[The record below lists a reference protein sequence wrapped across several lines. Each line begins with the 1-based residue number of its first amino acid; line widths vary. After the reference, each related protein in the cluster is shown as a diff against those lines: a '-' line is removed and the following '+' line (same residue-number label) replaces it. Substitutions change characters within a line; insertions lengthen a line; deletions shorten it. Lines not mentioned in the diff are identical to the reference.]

1 MKRLEIMNQSPP
13 QHDATIQVV
22 AERINSLHEDVTEL
36 RDTMKES
43 VREMSQA
50 IQTLVRL
57 EEKQLT
63 LNQTAEDTKKNFKE
77 LEARVDALEKEQP
90 ETKRIVSWG
99 YRAVWAAVVA
109 VAVFAAKAVG
119 LM

>member
-1 MKRLEIMNQSPP
+1 MNQSPP

-57 EEKQLT
+57 EEKQLA
-63 LNQTAEDTKKNFKE
+63 LNSTTEETKKNFKE
-77 LEARVDALEKEQP
+77 LESRVDALEKEQP
-90 ETKRIVSWG
+90 MNKQVVDWVL
-99 YRAVWAAVVA
+99 RAVYAVVA
-109 VAVFAAKAVG
+109 AAAMAAAKLLG
-119 LM
+119 LF

>member
-1 MKRLEIMNQSPP
+1 MNQSPP

-57 EEKQLT
+57 EEKQLN

-90 ETKRIVSWG
+90 ETKRIVG
-99 YRAVWAAVVA
+99 YGYKVMWLAVAAVIG
-109 VAVFAAKAVG
+109 FIAKAVG

>member
-1 MKRLEIMNQSPP
+1 MNQSPP

-57 EEKQLT
+57 EEKQLS
-63 LNQTAEDTKKNFKE
+63 LNQTAEETKKNFKE

-90 ETKRIVSWG
+90 MNKQVVDWVL
-99 YRAVWAAVVA
+99 RAVYAVVA
-109 VAVFAAKAVG
+109 AAAMAAAKLLG
-119 LM
+119 LF

>member
-1 MKRLEIMNQSPP
+1 MNQNPP
-13 QHDATIQVV
+13 QNDATIQVV

-57 EEKQLT
+57 EEKQLA
-63 LNQTAEDTKKNFKE
+63 LNSTAEETKKNFKE
-77 LEARVDALEKEQP
+77 LESRVDALEKDQP
-90 ETKRIVSWG
+90 MQKQVTKWVIGAVGSIV
-99 YRAVWAAVVA
+99 AAA
-109 VAVFAAKAVG
+109 AMFAAKMLG
-119 LM
+119 IY

>member
-1 MKRLEIMNQSPP
+1 MNQSPP

-43 VREMSQA
+43 VREMSHA

-57 EEKQLT
+57 EEKQLA
-63 LNQTAEDTKKNFKE
+63 LNSTAEETKKNFKE

-90 ETKRIVSWG
+90 MNKQVVDWVL
-99 YRAVWAAVVA
+99 RAVYAVVA
-109 VAVFAAKAVG
+109 AAAMAAAKLLG
-119 LM
+119 LF